1 MNSLPA
7 ADATLSRNSVLP
19 RRAATML
26 LVLELE
32 PGLWLCADRA
42 GIPQLMWY
50 EYADIALPQL
60 IPASVLTFELTAS
73 VLTPLRRLN
82 WHSTAIRWIGKSENQ
97 GLRAHNDVRWIAAY
111 AAEFLLREL
120 L

>member
-7 ADATLSRNSVLP
+7 ADATLSRTSVPP
-19 RRAATML
+19 RRTATML

-32 PGLWLCADRA
+32 HGLWLCAGRT

-82 WHSTAIRWIGKSENQ
+82 WHTAAVRWIGKSENQ
-97 GLRAHNDVRWIAAY
+97 DLRAQNDIRWIAAY